1 MFKDMRHTSGIWWVG
16 LEADAEDIVLVVSCD
31 VQVVGTGLVVLEEER
46 RQLELRH
53 MLRLLQ
59 SESMNAITRLWERI

>member
-1 MFKDMRHTSGIWWVG
+1 MFKDMRHTRGIWRVC

-31 VQVVGTGLVVLEEER
+31 VQVVGTGLVVLEEQR

-53 MLRLLQ
+53 MLCLLK
-59 SESMNAITRLWERI
+59 SESMDAITRLGERI